1 MSGQTSTEIWSV
13 AKLVTALD
21 PKSPIGHDKTIV
33 RIPRFQ
39 RPLVWSQEKQEAL
52 IKSVLKGFPIGTL
65 LLWQDPE
72 NPTSYLLVDGQQRSA
87 TLMQH
92 ASSDLALLTR
102 SAVEESATISQG
114 VEVLLE
120 SINHV
125 NSAGTFV
132 ADELFQDLLEWL
144 HSQQKTQS
152 PSFHNASLLASLSQ
166 QSQRFDGST
175 QSVANSAHQLLNAI
189 RDAVDVSRMNLPVL
203 IYRGP
208 GADLDDIFVKINEQG
223 VALTKY
229 QVWAA
234 LWAETEV
241 ATPNKDVL
249 DEQDLRTQALQD
261 QGLIYE
267 EEGPASKINL
277 FEYLNATGHLL
288 SRRYPELFRP
298 VDHPAEQAFSFSVAA
313 LYFGLDLSRK
323 SASTL
328 PDQMQISSPTVM
340 SDFFKN
346 FDAACRCVNKMLN
359 EVAAL
364 KLTERQGLLPHPE
377 LQMVSLVAWISR
389 ELRAGRGIDGVALAD
404 SVKAIYVLD
413 LLTQPFRGPG
423 DKLAF
428 ERVQATD
435 SHGNPSFYRSKP
447 TKSEFSRSI
456 ETWLAEDR
464 KNTKKKRPVTQEA
477 LKRFMLRLISSRVVP
492 VNEQAKFT
500 FDVDHIQAL
509 GSALFKQNS
518 DSSALLAPHEIG
530 NLCLLEHQLNLRKG
544 KQALSVFM
552 KSLNDTEKELVVR
565 VGRLAPELI
574 DGVLSDAGTARKY
587 KNNCEMRAASL
598 SEEVLTALGY

>member
-1 MSGQTSTEIWSV
+1 MSGQTGTEIWSV
-13 AKLVTALD
+13 AKLVKALD
-21 PKSPIGHDKTIV
+21 PNSPNDHDKTLV

-87 TLMQH
+87 TLLQH
-92 ASSDLALLTR
+92 ASSDLELLTR
-102 SAVEESATISQG
+102 SAIEESAAISHG
-114 VEVLLE
+114 VEVLLK
-120 SINHV
+120 SINET
-125 NSAGTFV
+125 NSTETFV
-132 ADELFQDLLEWL
+132 ADELFQALLEWL
-144 HSQQKTQS
+144 HDQRKTQS
-152 PSFHNASLLASLSQ
+152 PSFHNVSLLASLSQ
-166 QSQRFDGST
+166 QGQKFDVSS

-189 RDAVDVSRMNLPVL
+189 KDAVDVSRMNLPVL
-203 IYRGP
+203 IYKGP

-241 ATPNKDVL
+241 AAPSKEVL
-249 DEQDLRTQALQD
+249 DEQDLRTQALQN

-267 EEGPASKINL
+267 EEGPASEINL
-277 FEYLNATGHLL
+277 FEYLNATGHLV

-328 PDQMQISSPTVM
+328 PDQMRIGSPTVM
-340 SDFFKN
+340 SEFFKN
-346 FDAACRCVNKMLN
+346 FDTACRSVNKMLN

-389 ELRAGRGIDGVALAD
+389 ELRAGRDIDDAD
-404 SVKAIYVLD
+404 LSDAVKAVYVLD
-413 LLTQPFRGPG
+413 LITQPFRGPG
-423 DKLAF
+423 DKLAY
-428 ERVQATD
+428 ERVHAID
-435 SHGNPSFYRSKP
+435 SHGIPTFYRTKP
-447 TKSEFSRSI
+447 TKIEFTRSM
-456 ETWLAEDR
+456 ETWLADDR

-492 VNEQAKFT
+492 VNEQAKYT

-509 GSALFKQNS
+509 SSNLFKQNS
-518 DSSALLAPHEIG
+518 DSIALLAPHEIG

-544 KQALSVFM
+544 KQALSVFL
-552 KSLNDTEKELVVR
+552 KSLTDAEKELVVR
-565 VGRLAPELI
+565 VGRLAPDLI
-574 DGVLSDAGTARKY
+574 DGVLSDAVTAKEY
-587 KNNCEMRAASL
+587 KKSCELRAASL
-598 SEEVLTALGY
+598 SSEVLIALGY